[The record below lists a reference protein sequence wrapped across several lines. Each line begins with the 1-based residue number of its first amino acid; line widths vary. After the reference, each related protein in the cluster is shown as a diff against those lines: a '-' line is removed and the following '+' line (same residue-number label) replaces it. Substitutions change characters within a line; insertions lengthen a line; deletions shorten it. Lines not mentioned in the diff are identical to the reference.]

1 MLSATWDLPGLV
13 HTGIPASLKVQARK
27 CIALNAGHP
36 INVQGRGHVKSTRR
50 LQFLGTSITRGA
62 SPPLATQSWP
72 LPSPARTARRP
83 TPPRPK
89 RREACECSR
98 AGSASSSRL
107 DEEDGEAGFRTNAS
121 PCPTLSCSPQP
132 AGHSGP
138 APSST
143 SALETQQDPRG
154 LPR

>member
-1 MLSATWDLPGLV
+1 M
-13 HTGIPASLKVQARK
+13 HTRIPASLKVQARK
-27 CIALNAGHP
+27 CTALNAAQP
-36 INVQGRGHVKSTRR
+36 INIQGRDHVKFMRR
-50 LQFLGTSITRGA
+50 LQFLGTGITRGA

-72 LPSPARTARRP
+72 LPSPACTARRP

-89 RREACECSR
+89 RREACECSQS
-98 AGSASSSRL
+98 GSASGSQL
-107 DEEDGEAGFRTNAS
+107 DEEAEEAGFRTNPS
-121 PCPTLSCSPQP
+121 QCPTLFCSPQP
-132 AGHSGP
+132 AGRSGP